1 MGEEEKCSVSLVLLN
16 NNIAIY
22 SWKQLK
28 QPVPQFCTELPHAAD
43 IRLDLRP
50 LVITIYELVPG
61 PARACASSSVNVCNP
76 QYFSDIII
84 KYSHQTNRIMH
95 ISLLK
100 YYIVIIGSEGP
111 CGRKDDEFFL

>member
-1 MGEEEKCSVSLVLLN
+1 MGEEKCSVSLLLN

-28 QPVPQFCTELPHAAD
+28 QPLPQFCTELPHAAD

-61 PARACASSSVNVCNP
+61 PAWACASSTVYVCNP
-76 QYFSDIII
+76 SILPISILNLHIGDI
-84 KYSHQTNRIMH
+84 
-95 ISLLK
+95 L
-100 YYIVIIGSEGP
+100 YIVTIGSEGQSGWTEG
-111 CGRKDDEFFL
+111 C

>member
-1 MGEEEKCSVSLVLLN
+1 MGEEEKCSVSLLLN

-76 QYFSDIII
+76 QYFSDINI

-100 YYIVIIGSEGP
+100 
-111 CGRKDDEFFL
+111 